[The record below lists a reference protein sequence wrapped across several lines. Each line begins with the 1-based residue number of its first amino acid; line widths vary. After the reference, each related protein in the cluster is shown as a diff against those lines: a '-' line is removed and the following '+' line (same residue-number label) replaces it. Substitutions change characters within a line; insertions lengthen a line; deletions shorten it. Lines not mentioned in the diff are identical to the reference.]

1 MPVGPLSPVQVER
14 FAEDGFVKVTSVVP
28 PEHLTAGRAALWA
41 DLGMD
46 PNDPSTWT
54 GGPVA
59 RLIPSV
65 EGPFKA
71 AFEQPFLHAAF
82 DQLVGPG
89 CWVPRPHLGIFVIR
103 FPHAAAPDDTGW
115 HIDASFAPEDF
126 SGRPGAD
133 TDFSEWRVNVFSRER
148 ALLMLFLFSDVGP
161 DDGPTRLRVGSHL
174 DVPSLLRDAGEVGL
188 PGARVS
194 SLAAQA
200 SSGRAEVVASGQAGD
215 VYLCHPF
222 LVHAAQ
228 APQGSAP
235 RLMAQ
240 PGLANKEPFAV
251 ERAGG
256 PYTPV
261 EVAIRRGLGLVS

>member
-1 MPVGPLSPVQVER
+1 MPVGPLSHVQVEH
-14 FAEDGFVKVTSVVP
+14 FVEDGFVKVASVVP
-28 PEHLTAGRAALWA
+28 PEHLIAGRAALWA
-41 DLGMD
+41 DLGVD

-54 GGPVA
+54 GPVA

-65 EGPFKA
+65 VGPFRG
-71 AFEQPFLHAAF
+71 AFDQPLLHAAF

-89 CWVPRPHLGIFVIR
+89 RWVPPPHLGIFVVS
-103 FPHAAAPDDTGW
+103 FPHAAPPDDTGW
-115 HIDASFAPEDF
+115 HIDSSFAPGDF
-126 SGRPGAD
+126 SGRAGAD
-133 TDFSEWRVNVFSRER
+133 TDFSDWRVNVFSRER

-174 DVPSLLRDAGEVGL
+174 DVPALLHDAGEVGL

-194 SLAAQA
+194 PLAAQA
-200 SSGRAEVVASGQAGD
+200 SSGRSEVVAGGRAGD

-228 APQGSAP
+228 APKGSAP

-240 PGLANKEPFAV
+240 PGLANKEPFAI
-251 ERAGG
+251 ERSGG
-256 PYTPV
+256 PSAPV
-261 EVAIRRGLGLVS
+261 EVAIRRGLGLDS

>member
-1 MPVGPLSPVQVER
+1 VGPLSDVQVER
-14 FAEDGFVKVTSVVP
+14 FVENGFVKVASVVP
-28 PEHLTAGRAALWA
+28 LEHLRAGRAALWV
-41 DLGMD
+41 DLGVEPD
-46 PNDPSTWT
+46 DPSTWRE
-54 GGPVA
+54 PVA
-59 RLIPSV
+59 RVIPSV

-71 AFEQPFLHAAF
+71 AFDQPLLHAAF

-89 CWVPRPHLGIFVIR
+89 RWIPRPHLGIFVVR
-103 FPHAAAPDDTGW
+103 FPHAAAPNDTGW
-115 HIDASFAPEDF
+115 HIDASFAPDVF

-133 TDFSEWRVNVFSRER
+133 TDFADWRVNVFSRER

-174 DVPSLLRDAGEVGL
+174 DVPILLTDAGQAGL

-194 SLAAQA
+194 PLAAQA
-200 SSGRAEVVASGQAGD
+200 SSRRPEVVATGRAGD

-228 APQGSAP
+228 APKGSAP

-240 PGLANKEPFAV
+240 PGLANKEPFAI

-256 PYTPV
+256 SSFPV